1 MENINKN
8 DTEITECVE
17 NKSVDSVTVCKD
29 LVYQVYEAA
38 VAIVDKDVEVINEK
52 LKIIYNS
59 LELISDIDK
68 NTLPVNQR
76 YDISFAKAFLTL
88 SETYML
94 KMHNKPD
101 TDDDTFCNKF
111 LEDAA
116 VIITTYKRGK
126 CKTLSKLLGHGLC
139 QFSVTAALL
148 TEDNILSELTEAF
161 NRESIY
167 APPTNKK
174 TDDPVQV
181 EKVVSE
187 ETPSSES
194 ESESELSGKEY
205 INNIFKA
212 FKAATSG
219 RY

>member
-1 MENINKN
+1 MENISKK

-38 VAIVDKDVEVINEK
+38 VAIVDKDAEVINEK

-68 NTLPVNQR
+68 DTLPVNQR

-94 KMHNKPD
+94 KIRSKPD
-101 TDDDTFCNKF
+101 TDDNTFCNKF

-116 VIITTYKRGK
+116 EIIAIYKRGK

-167 APPTNKK
+167 APPTYKK
-174 TDDPVQV
+174 IDDPIQV
-181 EKVVSE
+181 EEVLLE
-187 ETPSSES
+187 ETPSSKS
-194 ESESELSGKEY
+194 EDFSELSGKER
-205 INNIFKA
+205 INTILKA
-212 FKAATSG
+212 LKVVTSG

>member
-1 MENINKN
+1 M
-8 DTEITECVE
+8 
-17 NKSVDSVTVCKD
+17 
-29 LVYQVYEAA
+29 
-38 VAIVDKDVEVINEK
+38 
-52 LKIIYNS
+52 
-59 LELISDIDK
+59 
-68 NTLPVNQR
+68 
-76 YDISFAKAFLTL
+76 
-88 SETYML
+88 
-94 KMHNKPD
+94 
-101 TDDDTFCNKF
+101 
-111 LEDAA
+111 
-116 VIITTYKRGK
+116 
-126 CKTLSKLLGHGLC
+126 C

-194 ESESELSGKEY
+194 ESELSGKEY
-205 INNIFKA
+205 INDIFKA
-212 FKAATSG
+212 FKVATSG